1 MKNNSKFK
9 YDISIIIL
17 NYNRAS
23 FLDRSV
29 RSCADQILF
38 NKSTE
43 IILIDDGSTD
53 NSINYVKEMKISN
66 LKVFSNYVNKGIG
79 YSSKKGVNLCKGKY
93 FIRVDSDDFL
103 NAHALEMMS
112 KILDANEELAF
123 VNCDH
128 FRVDQRGLKQ
138 KKIKVNTSKKLKD
151 HGAGVLF
158 RTDLVKKVGNYRS
171 SLREGEDYDLIS
183 RLKKKFKFFYLPV
196 PLYRYYIHDKNISHS
211 GNRKKY
217 INKIKK

>member
-1 MKNNSKFK
+1 MKNNPKYK

-17 NYNRAS
+17 NYNRVH
-23 FLDRSV
+23 FLDRSI
-29 RSCADQILF
+29 RSCSDQILF

-43 IILIDDGSTD
+43 IIFIDDGSTD
-53 NSINYVKEMKISN
+53 NSINYVKELKIPN
-66 LKVFSNYVNKGIG
+66 LKIFSNSKNKGIG
-79 YSSKKGVNLCKGKY
+79 YSSKRAVNLCKGKY

-103 NAHALEMMS
+103 NSHALEMMS

-128 FRVDQRGLKQ
+128 FRVDERGLKQ
-138 KKIKVNTSKKLKD
+138 KKIKVNTFKTLKD
-151 HGAGVLF
+151 HGAGILF
-158 RTDLVKKVGNYRS
+158 RTDFVKKIGNYRS

-196 PLYRYYIHDKNISHS
+196 PLYRYYIHDKNVSHS

-217 INKIKK
+217 INKIKN